1 MDIDEAI
8 DEIKKDM
15 INFLIKIINIPTE
28 NPPGLNYE
36 KFVDY
41 MYDFLISLDYNIKIV
56 EPKEELK
63 ELVKY
68 GSGRR
73 PNIIANY
80 GNKGVKIGFNSH
92 YDVVPAGKGWSHDPY
107 NATIEEGKIYGRGS
121 SDMKSGIASQ
131 IFAVEALKIMNNIK
145 DKITIRQ
152 FIVPDEETVGNK
164 NAGTYYLVEKGF
176 INKENLN
183 YLIFTEPLNPT
194 NIGIGHRGAL
204 WGTFNLYGKKS
215 HGGFPQKGLD
225 VIRCASKIINYIYE
239 IADKRSKTISKYPII
254 PEEAKRPSYLVGTIN
269 GGEWMNT
276 VADFL
281 TFSYV
286 RRLIPE
292 ETLEFARNEVNE
304 IIKYT
309 ENECKGIKIEFLPY
323 YEVDNIM
330 FPVDNGVKIISE
342 KIKEVYNVNPSIVL
356 SPGTFDIRFIY
367 NKGIESFNYGPGLL
381 ELAHATDEYVYVED
395 LIKSTKVISL
405 FLKEFLNK

>member
-1 MDIDEAI
+1 MDINEAI
-8 DEIKKDM
+8 DEIKNDM

-41 MYDFLISLDYNIKIV
+41 IYDFLKSLDYNVKII
-56 EPKEELK
+56 EPKDLK
-63 ELVKY
+63 ELVKF
-68 GSGRR
+68 GNGKRQ
-73 PNIIANY
+73 NIIASY
-80 GNKGVKIGFNSH
+80 GNKGIKIGFNAH

-107 NATIEEGKIYGRGS
+107 NAVIEEGKIYGRGS

-131 IFAVEALKIMNNIK
+131 IFAVEALKLIDNVK
-145 DKITIRQ
+145 DKITINQ

-164 NAGTYYLVEKGF
+164 NAGTYYLVENGYITKD
-176 INKENLN
+176 NLD

-215 HGGFPQKGLD
+215 HGGFPQKGID
-225 VIRCASKIINYIYE
+225 VIRCASKIINHIYE
-239 IADKRSKTISKYPII
+239 IADKRSEIISKYPII
-254 PEEAKRPSYLVGTIN
+254 PEEAKRPSYLIGTIN

-292 ETLEFARNEVNE
+292 ESLEFAKKEINE
-304 IIKYT
+304 IMKYA
-309 ENECKGIKIEFLPY
+309 ENNCNGLKIEFLPY
-323 YEVDNIM
+323 YEVDSII
-330 FPVDNGVKIISE
+330 FPIDKGVKTISD
-342 KIKEVYNVNPSIVL
+342 KIKEVYNIDPSIVL
-356 SPGTFDIRFIY
+356 SPGTFDIRFVY
-367 NKGIESFNYGPGLL
+367 NKGINAFNYGPGLL
-381 ELAHATDEYVYVED
+381 ELAHATDEYVYLED
-395 LIKSTKVISL
+395 LIKSTKVLAL
-405 FLKEFLNK
+405 FLKEFLKK